1 MSARGNAL
9 LLEEK
14 ERNKVNRMLP
24 KLEQELHALIAGT
37 YGTGLPIR
45 IRQFILDRILH

>member
-1 MSARGNAL
+1 MNARGNGL

-14 ERNKVNRMLP
+14 ERNRVNRMLP

-37 YGTGLPIR
+37 
-45 IRQFILDRILH
+45 

>member
-37 YGTGLPIR
+37 YGTNYQGCPSG
-45 IRQFILDRILH
+45 FGSSY